1 MSPVTPT
8 DAAPDIETR
17 VADFAGSEMFRRLF
31 REGMDLVEETA
42 SYLDGPG
49 REDAKR
55 LGRTGA
61 LSYAADSMALTTQLM
76 QCASWLLTQRAVSE
90 GDMKPGEAAEQRY
103 RITPSNLKAG
113 AWPAGDDPCP
123 PRLGD
128 LALRARTLH
137 DRLSRLDR
145 TLFEPET
152 ETARP
157 PANPVAGQ
165 LDRLNQAFGG

>member
-8 DAAPDIETR
+8 QGAPDIEAR

-90 GDMKPGEAAEQRY
+90 GDMKPTEAAEQRY
-103 RITPSNLKAG
+103 RLTPSTLKQG
-113 AWPAGDDPCP
+113 AWPASDDPCP

-128 LALRARTLH
+128 LALRTRTLH
-137 DRLSRLDR
+137 ERLSRLDR
-145 TLFEPET
+145 SLFEAET

-157 PANPVAGQ
+157 VENPVAGQ